1 LAFDT
6 RLTRRFDSFTP
17 LLEHYIL
24 SKALDAAALV
34 IAMYEECGFIDLLLQ
49 LNSDQENVQIG
60 EIENSIMEELN
71 RQLPELEESVMKRVG
86 SNE

>member
-1 LAFDT
+1 M
-6 RLTRRFDSFTP
+6 TRRFDSFTP
-17 LLEHYIL
+17 LLENYIL

-49 LNSDQENVQIG
+49 FEQLLKSDQENVQIG